1 MSLVLLAILLV
12 GCAILLVLELRG
24 VRTTLSL
31 SFRGDVKRET
41 AFLAQYGQS
50 VATPIAAILVWQ
62 FDPKNIKAPIAIVSC
77 VLATSISCM
86 ILKRRF
92 GRVRPNRENAGKFL
106 GPSFKHANHRESFP
120 SSHSACA
127 VALTVTLAS
136 LFPQAEI
143 TFWVLAIITAVLRY
157 VLDAHWPSDVL
168 GGVALGY
175 VVAHM
180 GMHAFGYVC

>member
-1 MSLVLLAILLV
+1 MSLLCVGILLV
-12 GCAILLVLELRG
+12 TCAILLVLEMRG

-50 VATPIAAILVWQ
+50 VATPVAAILVWQ
-62 FDPKNIKAPIAIVSC
+62 FYPQNFRMPIAIVSS

-86 ILKRRF
+86 ILKRLF

-127 VALTVTLAS
+127 VALTVALAC
-136 LFPQAEI
+136 LFPQAKI

-175 VVAHM
+175 IVAHLAM
-180 GMHAFGYVC
+180 RGFGYMC